1 MENNEIK
8 LDIIKIDTQIK
19 KDNIYE
25 DGDIKFQFCK
35 DYNPENKSDQNND
48 IDFPKYI
55 AKINLN
61 SFKYLGILSKNLK
74 KELYGCNCYENGDE
88 YFGQWNKDK
97 KEGYGIYYYKEKG
110 GDEIKQIYM
119 GEFKNNVK
127 SGEGLYFHIFKSE
140 HEEEITIPVDFNLAI
155 GIFSG
160 DTFIKGTIFSIK
172 EGKRKIYK
180 GKLSKEGK
188 RNDEN
193 SELYEDNNKIFHGKF
208 KEDDMIEGRIIMM
221 KEGKKESGYY
231 FTKKSE
237 DDITFDNEKEE
248 KDDNKFINKLNTI
261 NDIFKTK
268 NIQDLFISIIEIR
281 FKLNSS
287 NSFDYMKNL
296 NYETEVKQKLKD
308 LYAKYFYY

>member
-97 KEGYGIYYYKEKG
+97 KEGYGIY
-110 GDEIKQIYM
+110 
-119 GEFKNNVK
+119 
-127 SGEGLYFHIFKSE
+127 
-140 HEEEITIPVDFNLAI
+140 
-155 GIFSG
+155 
-160 DTFIKGTIFSIK
+160 
-172 EGKRKIYK
+172 
-180 GKLSKEGK
+180 
-188 RNDEN
+188 
-193 SELYEDNNKIFHGKF
+193 
-208 KEDDMIEGRIIMM
+208 
-221 KEGKKESGYY
+221 
-231 FTKKSE
+231 
-237 DDITFDNEKEE
+237 
-248 KDDNKFINKLNTI
+248 
-261 NDIFKTK
+261 
-268 NIQDLFISIIEIR
+268 
-281 FKLNSS
+281 
-287 NSFDYMKNL
+287 
-296 NYETEVKQKLKD
+296 
-308 LYAKYFYY
+308 